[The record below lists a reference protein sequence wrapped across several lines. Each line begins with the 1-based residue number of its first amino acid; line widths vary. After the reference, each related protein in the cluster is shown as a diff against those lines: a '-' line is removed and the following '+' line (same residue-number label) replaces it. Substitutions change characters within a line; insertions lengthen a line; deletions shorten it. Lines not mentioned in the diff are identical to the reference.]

1 MSSTLHLSCLTYGF
15 VVIWIP
21 VQTTLIYLVNY
32 YKMWNKIIY
41 NLLSCTQKSNM
52 KITTKYSRV
61 YGVEMIFMIEL
72 NSKPKSVVGIR
83 QVNKSTAR
91 ALPKQDQQLLTGV
104 WTMTLA

>member
-1 MSSTLHLSCLTYGF
+1 MSSILHLSCLTYSF
-15 VVIWIP
+15 DVISIP

-61 YGVEMIFMIEL
+61 YGAEMIFMIEL

-83 QVNKSTAR
+83 QVNESPAR
-91 ALPKQDQQLLTGV
+91 ALPKQDQQVFGRWLWLRI
-104 WTMTLA
+104 